1 MINDESD
8 RRGANWKQLLNMCV
22 CGVLVWL
29 PYAFLIQCT
38 MLLMALMT
46 YPFLAAF
53 VWLRISQPDVPRP
66 FAVPGGL
73 CGALLCTIPPFLV
86 GTLYI
91 YTCVFVEEDHTMGV
105 PYFNVQCMVA
115 TIIIGLLFHLFYAL
129 CLRHCRDDPHS
140 RSSLYDKL

>member
-1 MINDESD
+1 MYF
-8 RRGANWKQLLNMCV
+8 RCGFFLGGGGAARSAPSTTGRSATSVTSRSAAWP
-22 CGVLVWL
+22 LV
-29 PYAFLIQCT
+29 
-38 MLLMALMT
+38 LMALMT

-66 FAVPGGL
+66 FTVPGGL
-73 CGALLCTIPPFLV
+73 CGALFCTIPPFLV